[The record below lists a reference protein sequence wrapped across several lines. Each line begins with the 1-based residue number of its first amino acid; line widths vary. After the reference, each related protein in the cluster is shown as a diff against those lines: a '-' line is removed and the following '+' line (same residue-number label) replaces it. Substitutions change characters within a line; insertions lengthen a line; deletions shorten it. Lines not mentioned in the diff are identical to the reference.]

1 MASLREIKDKLDLL
15 LGIKDDTV
23 RFRQVLL
30 ESLGAVERKQE
41 ALGKQLEGIS
51 KIQDI
56 EACKLTELTG
66 YCQVT
71 AEIVTKLK
79 TLETKLDAGLKGTA
93 DGVGSELAEM
103 RKTIDA
109 LINLLCPI
117 PAARGGTIHEI
128 KQGTWHATYDVP
140 TKQKNCASSKP
151 PTVRAGRKKVR

>member
-93 DGVGSELAEM
+93 DGVATAISDLREFLNLEIP
-103 RKTIDA
+103 RCVNTFTSRQTDA
-109 LINLLCPI
+109 LFEVL
-117 PAARGGTIHEI
+117 
-128 KQGTWHATYDVP
+128 
-140 TKQKNCASSKP
+140 TKQKNRASSKP
-151 PTVRAGRKKVR
+151 PKVRAGRKKVR